1 MSSQTIPE
9 PVRAEAERIVARFNR
24 DHFPDPARGY
34 RPRFRGR
41 YRYLDRP
48 DLGVPVRITD
58 ILRSL
63 FRPGRRR

>member
-1 MSSQTIPE
+1 MSSQTIPK

-24 DHFPDPARGY
+24 DHFAQPTRGY

-41 YRYLDRP
+41 FLYLDRL
-48 DLGVPVRITD
+48 DLGEPVQITD
-58 ILRSL
+58 FLRSL